1 MPALGQRL
9 TESLRAL
16 HEVFANPDLRRLEFA
31 WAGSNVGNWAY
42 FVAVSVFA
50 YEEDGAA
57 AVGIVG
63 FVRLAASALAAPI
76 AGLIADRSSRKRIM
90 VGADLA
96 RAIALTLAAVAV
108 LFDAPA
114 VAVYA
119 LVVVV
124 AVASSAFHPAQAAL
138 LPSLA
143 RSPEELTAANVVSST
158 IESVGMFVG
167 PALGGLLLALSGTDV
182 VFAATAATFVWSA
195 FLVVRIRGDRRD
207 EAPAPQPASGLL
219 AETAAGFRAIAS
231 EANLRLL
238 VGLFGAQTFVGGL
251 LNVLIVV
258 VALELLAL
266 NEAGVGYLNSAV
278 GVGGIVGAVGALSL
292 VGGRLASRLG
302 FGLVLWGLPLI
313 LIAAWPKQAAVLVL
327 LALVGVGNTLV
338 DVAGFT
344 LLQRAVSD
352 DVLARVFGVLE
363 TVVLAAIAVGSLVAP
378 VLVSLLG
385 TRGALVASGAILPVL
400 AVVAWPRLRAI
411 DASAREPA
419 RELAILRSLPIFRS
433 LPTPT
438 LETLATRLVPVAVA
452 PGETVCRQGEEGDRF
467 YIVAAGELEVAVDG
481 RPGRTIDAGDV
492 FGEISLLRDVPRTAT
507 VTARTQAEL
516 LALDRDDF
524 IGAVTGHPASA
535 EAADAVVSARL
546 SSLRP
551 SVASL

>member
-158 IESVGMFVG
+158 IDSVGMFVG

-411 DASAREPA
+411 DASARAPA

-438 LETLATRLVPVAVA
+438 LETLAARLVPVAVA
-452 PGETVCRQGEEGDRF
+452 PGQTVCRQGEEGDRF